1 MMAMTSPSV
10 SGPMLAPPAL
20 EAPPVTIRNSC
31 GGLAACGRAAC
42 RGAWRHRNRRRC
54 TATRLPL
61 WKRLD
66 CAGGEASVNLLADQR
81 VWNGVIERIDF
92 NMIVDAHA
100 DQLPL
105 GIFIFCVRQPLQ
117 RRPLEALE
125 QIGTADAELAH
136 RARVHIRHRDSH
148 GRIGFVS
155 EKKVWLRSRPRI

>member
-1 MMAMTSPSV
+1 MV
-10 SGPMLAPPAL
+10 
-20 EAPPVTIRNSC
+20 
-31 GGLAACGRAAC
+31 
-42 RGAWRHRNRRRC
+42 WRHVVGQRAVAPG
-54 TATRLPL
+54 ATVSASMHGDAFALVEE
-61 WKRLD
+61 LD

-125 QIGTADAELAH
+125 QIGTADAELVREAT
-136 RARVHIRHRDSH
+136 
-148 GRIGFVS
+148 
-155 EKKVWLRSRPRI
+155 